1 MKVIAA
7 YESLENTMMHAQHS
21 QSLAPSAFQQQ
32 QHQQQHFSQQGTKS
46 MQTGAVATGAHEQ
59 PATTTPAA
67 NAPKDVTADAKEI
80 GWCFVRFLLTT
91 FYEFLF

>member
-1 MKVIAA
+1 
-7 YESLENTMMHAQHS
+7 
-21 QSLAPSAFQQQ
+21 
-32 QHQQQHFSQQGTKS
+32 